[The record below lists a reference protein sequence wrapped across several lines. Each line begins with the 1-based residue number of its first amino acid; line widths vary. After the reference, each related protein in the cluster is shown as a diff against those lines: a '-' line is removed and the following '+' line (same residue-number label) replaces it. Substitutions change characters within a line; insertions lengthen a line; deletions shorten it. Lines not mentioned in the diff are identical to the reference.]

1 MEPKPSTPDE
11 YLIDDYSLLALNKL
25 IRKNPPTWEF
35 LAFQND
41 IFNLG
46 VNLAYK
52 GFLSRTLFS
61 PWTLRERLSKKKKE
75 PDFISPPSYNKIMLP
90 HLGGYRFRFF
100 NEGIL
105 FYILFNAPS
114 ETVRFEISS
123 ELCSRGWIFHFNLG
137 LWVKICS
144 SNHMEARIQNK
155 GYEYLAFDMEEW
167 KLGRVVTKYMF

>member
-123 ELCSRGWIFHFNLG
+123 EF
-137 LWVKICS
+137 